1 MAQRFFNNIPPSA
14 SNASTDGTLK
24 YFDNFYQVPIE
35 LNDTSITATRGFFES
50 RGFARSA
57 SETLAVVILTQ
68 AKRDKL
74 NEFAILD
81 TLQGLNELQLSVL
94 VGEILNY
101 NRFKTSNLGL
111 ASEFLSAN
119 EIQRNIIV

>member
-119 EIQRNIIV
+119 EIQINIIV